1 MQQAQGSVVAYD
13 TSAAEAAL
21 NGAAQ
26 QNQEY
31 LRAYAAYGDPYAA
44 YGGAMMAYTGTP
56 SLGMNNGS
64 LQVMSQTQG
73 LGLVGAGGI
82 GMGMGSVVSGLVNG
96 AGAGAGG
103 GGALSSTRVMLPG
116 EMEEEP
122 VYVNAKQYHGI
133 LRRRAARAKAESENR

>member
-1 MQQAQGSVVAYD
+1 M
-13 TSAAEAAL
+13 
-21 NGAAQ
+21 
-26 QNQEY
+26 
-31 LRAYAAYGDPYAA
+31 
-44 YGGAMMAYTGTP
+44 
-56 SLGMNNGS
+56 GMNNGS

-103 GGALSSTRVMLPG
+103 GGALSSTR
-116 EMEEEP
+116 EP

>member
-1 MQQAQGSVVAYD
+1 
-13 TSAAEAAL
+13 
-21 NGAAQ
+21 
-26 QNQEY
+26 
-31 LRAYAAYGDPYAA
+31 
-44 YGGAMMAYTGTP
+44 MAYTGTP

>member
-1 MQQAQGSVVAYD
+1 M
-13 TSAAEAAL
+13 
-21 NGAAQ
+21 
-26 QNQEY
+26 
-31 LRAYAAYGDPYAA
+31 
-44 YGGAMMAYTGTP
+44 
-56 SLGMNNGS
+56 GMNNGS

-82 GMGMGSVVSGLVNG
+82 GMGSVVSGLVNG